1 MVLDQ
6 LNRINRLLDS
16 FNVRS
21 CSLKCFIQ
29 YQFLGSYGNVVEE
42 KTEKEEL
49 KSEKSALDLEANRIA
64 NEVS

>member
-21 CSLKCFIQ
+21 GSLKCFIQ

-42 KTEKEEL
+42 ETEKEEL